1 MILLVEDEQ
10 LVLNLTER
18 ISENLGYQV
27 RSVPNS
33 AEALALAEQHGQE
46 IRLLLTDV
54 VMPEMNGR
62 ELAER
67 LQAANSQ
74 LKCLYLSGYTANA
87 IAHHG
92 VRDKGL
98 QFIQKPFYRHGL
110 GEKTQEVLRGGNEK
124 SM

>member
-18 ISENLGYQV
+18 ILENLGYQV
-27 RSVPNS
+27 LSARNP
-33 AEALALAEQHGQE
+33 AEALTLVGEHGQQ
-46 IRLLLTDV
+46 IQLLLTDV

-67 LQAANSQ
+67 LQAANPQ
-74 LKCLYLSGYTANA
+74 LKCLYMSGYTANA

-92 VRDKGL
+92 VLDKGL
-98 QFIQKPFYRHGL
+98 QFIQKPFSRHDL
-110 GEKTQEVLRGGNEK
+110 GKKIQEVLRGGNGH